1 MFKSILI
8 ANRGEIARR
17 VIRTCRRLGIR
28 IIAVYSEADAGA
40 LHVCEAD
47 TAIAIGPAPAANSYM
62 NANAV
67 IAAAKAAGAE
77 ALHPGYGFLAE
88 NADFAE
94 ACIAS
99 GIVFVGPPT
108 AAIRAMGS
116 KSAAKTIMEIAGVKL
131 LPGYHGAVQGA
142 KTLANAAKK
151 IGYPILIKPS
161 AGGGGRGMRLVKNAS
176 EFKDELAAARR
187 EAKSTFGDDH
197 VLIEKFLERA
207 RHVEVQ
213 VFADSLGNCIH
224 LFERDCSVQRR
235 HQKIVEEAPAPGL
248 SGELRS
254 AMGAA
259 AIKAAKAVDYQGAGT
274 VEFLL
279 DVDNEFYFMEMNTR
293 LQVEHP
299 VTEMITGLDLVE
311 WQLRVAAGEKL
322 PLTQENVGIEG
333 HAIEARIYAEDP
345 SQDFRPSPGRIS
357 HLRMPENKNHIR
369 VDTGVTVGD
378 TVTAHYDPMIAK
390 LIAWDRDRPS
400 AVERLKC
407 ALGEIQIA
415 GPMVNVPF
423 LFAVTRH
430 AEFVAGS
437 VDIGF
442 IDRERWQLTTEH
454 AGNRARIAMIVAH
467 AVIREWAA
475 IARLR
480 AARSEDPHSPWAKV
494 TGWRLNQSWQ
504 CDVRI
509 RHGEDIV
516 TVEADTAVSICGEPP
531 NIELNLDGTKTAATV
546 IRDGI
551 YLTVFHNGDTW
562 RLQLIDEL
570 AEAEAHAS
578 DGSASVPIAPM
589 PGVVVAIM
597 VTAGTEVSRGEPLMV
612 IEAMKVEHTV
622 RASSDGTVYEIL
634 YAVGDAVEE
643 GAELIVFIDCD
654 E

>member
-1 MFKSILI
+1 M
-8 ANRGEIARR
+8 
-17 VIRTCRRLGIR
+17 
-28 IIAVYSEADAGA
+28 
-40 LHVCEAD
+40 
-47 TAIAIGPAPAANSYM
+47 
-62 NANAV
+62 
-67 IAAAKAAGAE
+67 
-77 ALHPGYGFLAE
+77 
-88 NADFAE
+88 
-94 ACIAS
+94 
-99 GIVFVGPPT
+99 
-108 AAIRAMGS
+108 
-116 KSAAKTIMEIAGVKL
+116 
-131 LPGYHGAVQGA
+131 
-142 KTLANAAKK
+142 
-151 IGYPILIKPS
+151 
-161 AGGGGRGMRLVKNAS
+161 
-176 EFKDELAAARR
+176 
-187 EAKSTFGDDH
+187 
-197 VLIEKFLERA
+197 
-207 RHVEVQ
+207 
-213 VFADSLGNCIH
+213 FADGHGNSIH

-248 SGELRS
+248 SGELRN

-259 AIKAAKAVDYQGAGT
+259 AIKAARAVDYRGAGT

-279 DVDNEFYFMEMNTR
+279 DADNEFYFMEMNTR

-345 SQDFRPSPGRIS
+345 SQDFRPSPGRIT
-357 HLRMPENKNHIR
+357 HLRMPKNQKHIR

-390 LIAWDRDRPS
+390 LIAWGRDRPS
-400 AVERLKC
+400 AIEHLKC
-407 ALGEIQIA
+407 ALGETQIA
-415 GPMVNVPF
+415 GPTVNVPF

-430 AEFVAGS
+430 AEFTAGS
-437 VDIGF
+437 VDTGF
-442 IDRERWQLTTEH
+442 IDRERWQLITEH
-454 AGNRARIAMIVAH
+454 AGNRARIAMIAAH
-467 AVIREWAA
+467 AVIREWAT

-480 AARSEDPHSPWAKV
+480 AARSDDPHSPWAEAI
-494 TGWRLNQSWQ
+494 GWRLNQSRQ
-504 CDVRI
+504 CDVRV
-509 RHGEDIV
+509 RHGEDTV
-516 TVEADTAVSICGEPP
+516 TVEVNAAVSIRGEPP
-531 NIELNLDGTKTAATV
+531 DIELNLDGTNTAATV
-546 IRDGI
+546 IRDGVS
-551 YLTVFHNGDTW
+551 LTVFHNGDTR

-597 VTAGTEVSRGEPLMV
+597 VTAGTEVSRGKPLMV

-643 GAELIVFIDCD
+643 GAELITFTNCD